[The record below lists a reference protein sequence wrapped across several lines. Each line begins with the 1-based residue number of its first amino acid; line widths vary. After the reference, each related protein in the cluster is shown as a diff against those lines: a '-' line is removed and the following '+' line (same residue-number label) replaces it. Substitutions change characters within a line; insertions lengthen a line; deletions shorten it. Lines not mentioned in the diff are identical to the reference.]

1 MLSEIMLMRMPLVR
15 CWTRGSAL
23 PVLAMITTIITII
36 AVIIAEGARETKVD
50 KVLEGN
56 QGETHTLQGRRGSL
70 LLS

>member
-1 MLSEIMLMRMPLVR
+1 
-15 CWTRGSAL
+15 
-23 PVLAMITTIITII
+23 MITTIITII

>member
-1 MLSEIMLMRMPLVR
+1 MLMRMPLVQ

-23 PVLAMITTIITII
+23 SVLAMITTII
-36 AVIIAEGARETKVD
+36 AVITTEGARETKLD
-50 KVLEGN
+50 TMLEGN